1 MKIFGWGSKQE
12 ERLAVPAVVPDP
24 TPDPTPEPTVEV
36 KLDEA
41 TKAMWMEV
49 YKGAINVV
57 YEPDDLKPFTDR
69 EYANRMVR
77 AARNLADAAIE
88 EYEDRWGL

>member
-1 MKIFGWGSKQE
+1 MNIFGRWPKE
-12 ERLAVPAVVPDP
+12 ESPAVPAVPAVV
-24 TPDPTPEPTVEV
+24 PDPTPEPTVEV

-69 EYANRMVR
+69 EYADRMVR